1 MEHARRKGPPSDR
14 APHGEESAPKSFV
27 LHQGSG
33 PGSPRLRPAPTHVY
47 FEAVARHGSIRKA
60 ADALHIASSALNRR
74 ILDLEEEVGSP
85 LFERLPR
92 GVRLTTAG
100 ELFLAYVRRSMK
112 DLRTLEVQIEG
123 LRREQHG
130 TVRIAVAE
138 SVTPRLLPEAISLY
152 QQSHPG
158 VSFHVTVDDPE
169 GLADALLKDAAD
181 LILTHEHQDRPS
193 LSVLAVA
200 DHPLCALVTPGHPLA
215 CKESVLLSECAAY
228 PLAMPDSSL
237 AARMLLDLAVD
248 RAAIPIVPALVSN
261 SIETLKTY
269 ARTSGAVCFSFH
281 LGDGADVSGMVPLK
295 LRDPHCATARLYLAV
310 RRGRVLP
317 VAAAS
322 FAEVLKEALRDRVF
336 PRTMSPV

>member
-1 MEHARRKGPPSDR
+1 
-14 APHGEESAPKSFV
+14 
-27 LHQGSG
+27 
-33 PGSPRLRPAPTHVY
+33 
-47 FEAVARHGSIRKA
+47 
-60 ADALHIASSALNRR
+60 
-74 ILDLEEEVGSP
+74 
-85 LFERLPR
+85 
-92 GVRLTTAG
+92 
-100 ELFLAYVRRSMK
+100 
-112 DLRTLEVQIEG
+112 
-123 LRREQHG
+123 
-130 TVRIAVAE
+130 
-138 SVTPRLLPEAISLY
+138 
-152 QQSHPG
+152 
-158 VSFHVTVDDPE
+158 
-169 GLADALLKDAAD
+169 
-181 LILTHEHQDRPS
+181 RPS

-215 CKESVLLSECAAY
+215 CKESVLLSECAPY

-322 FAEVLKEALRDRVF
+322 FA
-336 PRTMSPV
+336 